1 MLSSPYIY
9 DLNKGSTKTCL
20 LQHYIWNAILEAEK
34 IDFFKQMAET
44 FFDAYRVIIENNK
57 DLSFDQKDID
67 YKYMLHG
74 QWAQWILVED
84 EGTRFGLDMGIHPD
98 ALLGPILPPVAKF

>member
-1 MLSSPYIY
+1 MAATRSPHERQTV
-9 DLNKGSTKTCL
+9 SV
-20 LQHYIWNAILEAEK
+20 
-34 IDFFKQMAET
+34 
-44 FFDAYRVIIENNK
+44 FDMEPEELIAW
-57 DLSFDQKDID
+57 S
-67 YKYMLHG
+67 LHG